1 MARILKVDENK
12 EYGKN
17 EEVDEKKKDRVK
29 DQDRVV

>member
-29 DQDRVV
+29 NQDRVV

>member
-1 MARILKVDENK
+1 MKVDENK

>member
-1 MARILKVDENK
+1 MARILKGVENK